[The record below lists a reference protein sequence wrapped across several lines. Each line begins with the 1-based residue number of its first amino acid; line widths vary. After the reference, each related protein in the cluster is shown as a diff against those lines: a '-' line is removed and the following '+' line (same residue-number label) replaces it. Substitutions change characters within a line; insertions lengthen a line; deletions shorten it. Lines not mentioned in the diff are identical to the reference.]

1 MIIMRTMLP
10 SNLHSTYPAHQSGVV
25 GKAPPATSSDIS
37 RVDSAFACVTSPPR
51 EPHTTRSRDDC
62 QRTAY
67 TDFHSSR
74 RSTFWRVLG
83 PPSNHVGTRRTAY
96 DSPPVKWHFGFYR
109 QSSLDLTSSKCMPQ
123 LQKCTWY
130 RCNLDLWP
138 LTLKTFSAMPTHIM
152 NICVKFH
159 WNPYRDIV
167 SRQIV
172 LGVNERTDGWMDHR
186 QTSCLRRLLLASK
199 A

>member
-1 MIIMRTMLP
+1 MRSSSVILVAYRLVRLFTLENKMMMMMTIMRTMLP

-96 DSPPVKWHFGFYR
+96 DSPPVK
-109 QSSLDLTSSKCMPQ
+109 
-123 LQKCTWY
+123 
-130 RCNLDLWP
+130 
-138 LTLKTFSAMPTHIM
+138 
-152 NICVKFH
+152 
-159 WNPYRDIV
+159 
-167 SRQIV
+167 
-172 LGVNERTDGWMDHR
+172 
-186 QTSCLRRLLLASK
+186 
-199 A
+199 